1 MHGATFSRPLG
12 SQGDKVVKMNIDGV
26 DASIEGIVQVDI
38 PASWASL
45 SVEGEARVG
54 SVVSWVGFVCVLVC
68 RAW

>member
-1 MHGATFSRPLG
+1 MQPPFQ

-45 SVEGEARVG
+45 SVEGEAGVG
-54 SVVSWVGFVCVLVC
+54 SVVSLVGFVDLNQSCYVC
-68 RAW
+68 

>member
-1 MHGATFSRPLG
+1 MLDESPRISFDAQIESTPM
-12 SQGDKVVKMNIDGV
+12 QGDKVVKMNIDGV

-54 SVVSWVGFVCVLVC
+54 SAVSSVFI
-68 RAW
+68 